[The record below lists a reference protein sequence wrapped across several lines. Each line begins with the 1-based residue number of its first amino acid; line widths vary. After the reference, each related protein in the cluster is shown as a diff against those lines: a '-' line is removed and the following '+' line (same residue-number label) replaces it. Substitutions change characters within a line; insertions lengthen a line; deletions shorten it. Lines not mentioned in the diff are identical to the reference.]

1 MKQTF
6 TNKTEKKMDLK
17 TYFENTKGTGVLST
31 ADSEGNVDS
40 AIYARPHIMDDGSLV
55 LIMRD
60 RLSHKNIQS
69 NPKASYMFIEEGRGY
84 KGKRFFLTKIKE
96 EENTDLIETLKRRK
110 YKEDSDPEVGK
121 FLVYFKIEKELPL
134 IGV

>member
-1 MKQTF
+1 
-6 TNKTEKKMDLK
+6 MDLK

-31 ADSEGNVDS
+31 ADENGNVDS
-40 AIYARPHIMDDGSLV
+40 AIYARPHIMDDGSLA

-110 YKEDSDPEVGK
+110 YKEDSGPEIGK

-134 IGV
+134 IGA